1 MAASKP
7 NKADMIQ
14 HGKNL
19 RDIPEFQRRYEFI
32 LGVQIFILI
41 AICIATFIYQAHQSR
56 GYCRQALETTLA
68 DYSANIVPFLPNAVS
83 SETEN
88 GLAGLPELSNPAHYR
103 LAGGA
108 MFVVDSRMKQIIAAK
123 GLLRSHKDLSSL
135 KAAFASQLPR
145 LAVLPNEKIVPFDQ
159 WWVYQMALPVKKI
172 RIFYFLPAPSV
183 WYFLSNGPIAP
194 SLPLYV
200 IILVLLITIFI
211 FTYRHFI
218 RPSRRLVFYMI
229 ARHRGIPVSDN
240 PVFSVPREWK
250 PWFNAI
256 NWIFERMHFLEKKIA
271 AETLDQKIE
280 KNLLR
285 RFSWVFE
292 RNEIL
297 THQIQAKN
305 KELKREV
312 EKHKQTALELERH
325 RDHLDE
331 MVQERTGDLVKIN
344 EQLKAAIEEA
354 RIMARNAED
363 ANRAKSQFLANVSH
377 EVRTPLNAVIGFTD
391 MLIDTPLN
399 DSQLD
404 FARTIRSSGE
414 SLLILIND
422 ILDFSKIESG
432 ELQLESID
440 FSPELLAYDVCEL
453 IRPKIGRKPIELVC
467 HIDSRLPA
475 YVKGDPIRF
484 QQVVTNLMGNAPKFT
499 ESGEITLSID
509 VEENIKDRIKIHMR
523 VQDTGVGIPEDKQ
536 ASIFEPF
543 HQADGSTTRKYG
555 GTGLG
560 LSISRQLAKMMG
572 GEVWVESEVDMGS
585 TFHFTAWLATSNKEE
600 HWQKSTA
607 AISGKQFLIVDD
619 NPTNLYILANA
630 LKSAGMRVTDLKN
643 GNEVVPTLERAIVAG
658 NPFDCSIIDIHM
670 PGMSGYE
677 VAREIRTSK
686 NTQIA
691 KLPIVAASY
700 LTERDPVLFAQA
712 GFDQSVIKPVR
723 RERLFQVLNEVLG
736 KDGDRA
742 KGTYKA
748 AGPVAVPA
756 SYAPARILVAED
768 NAVNQKLIDMMLK
781 KVGVEVVMAANGK
794 EAVDKFVA
802 SPESFDMVF
811 MDIQMPEMDGFEAL
825 RVIRGNGY
833 TDTPIVAMTAHAMK
847 EHRDECLSAGM
858 NDYIAKPIRKPALMA
873 VLDKFLKSS

>member
-1 MAASKP
+1 MAVSKP
-7 NKADMIQ
+7 DNAEMIS
-14 HGKNL
+14 H
-19 RDIPEFQRRYEFI
+19 RDTPRNIPEFQKRYEFI
-32 LGVQIFILI
+32 LGFQILI
-41 AICIATFIYQAHQSR
+41 LIVICIATFIYQIHQSKE
-56 GYCRQALETTLA
+56 YCQQTLETRLA
-68 DYSANIVPFLPNAVS
+68 AYTANIVPLLPNEAS
-83 SETEN
+83 SEAGN
-88 GLAGLPELSNPAHYR
+88 GPAGLPELSNRAHTR
-103 LAGGA
+103 LTNGG
-108 MFVVDSRMKQIIAAK
+108 MFIVDSSMKHLIAAK
-123 GLLRSHKDLSSL
+123 GLSGSDTDLSRM
-135 KAAFASQLPR
+135 KAAFAAQLPR
-145 LAVLPNEKIVPFDQ
+145 LALLPKEKIVRFDQ
-159 WWVYQMALPVKKI
+159 WWVYQMVFPVKQI

-194 SLPLYV
+194 SVPLYA

-229 ARHRGIPVSDN
+229 ARHRGIPVSEN
-240 PVFSVPREWK
+240 PVRSVPREWK

-271 AETLDQKIE
+271 AETFDQKLE

-399 DSQLD
+399 ESQLD

-440 FSPELLAYDVCEL
+440 FSPELMAYDVCEL
-453 IRPKIGRKPIELVC
+453 IRPKIGSKPIELVC

-475 YVKGDPIRF
+475 YVKGDPVRY

-509 VEENIKDRIKIHMR
+509 VEETVEDRIKIHTR

-560 LSISRQLAKMMG
+560 LSISRQLAKMME

-585 TFHFTAWLATSNKEE
+585 TFHFTAWLETSVKEE

-607 AISGKQFLIVDD
+607 AIAGKQFLIVDD
-619 NPTNLYILANA
+619 NPTNLYILGNA
-630 LKSAGMRVTDLKN
+630 LKSAGMRVSDLKN

-658 NPFDCSIIDIHM
+658 NPFDCCIIDIHM

-686 NTQIA
+686 NIQISR
-691 KLPIVAASY
+691 LPLVAASY
-700 LTERDPVLFAQA
+700 LMERDPVLFAQA
-712 GFDQSVIKPVR
+712 GFDQSLIKPVR

-736 KDGDRA
+736 KDSDRA
-742 KGTYKA
+742 KGAQKA
-748 AGPVAVPA
+748 AATLPIPA

-768 NAVNQKLIDMMLK
+768 NAVNQKLIEMMLK
-781 KVGVEVVMAANGK
+781 KVGIEVVMAANGK
-794 EAVDKFVA
+794 EAVEKFVA
-802 SPESFDMVF
+802 SPEAFDMIF

-825 RVIRGNGY
+825 RIIRDNGY
-833 TDTPIVAMTAHAMK
+833 ADMPIVAMTAHAMK

-858 NDYIAKPIRKPALMA
+858 DDYIAKPIRKPELMA
-873 VLDKFLKSS
+873 ILDRFLKSS